1 MIPWLESDLVSET
14 GLGMCVKE
22 KHKQRKQAPDDFDLP
37 LKTTAF
43 CSIYVTT
50 LADEHKR
57 ISWTIT
63 EPDTLGLHFY
73 MKRIK
78 ITLHRMIPC
87 HTFSLQSL
95 QLLSLICKSPP
106 QEVNVFTDSSI
117 YWKGSI
123 TLLMWSYVAF
133 LRETGFKNLNFE

>member
-1 MIPWLESDLVSET
+1 MLAIDLNQYEYEHIWVLFWICVTSSEVQDGKGWLLLYHLTTWLE
-14 GLGMCVKE
+14 
-22 KHKQRKQAPDDFDLP
+22 RKQAPDDFDLP
-37 LKTTAF
+37 LKTIAF

-117 YWKGSI
+117 Y
-123 TLLMWSYVAF
+123 
-133 LRETGFKNLNFE
+133 